1 MDPIDIAILN
11 HLRDGKP
18 KEFKQILPAVK
29 LSHNTLRHHLDSL
42 ENKKLISK
50 GKQPAKA
57 RGRPKLTYSVPVGEG
72 RVPSVLPNP
81 STGVVSLTFDKL
93 SQICRF
99 EKGEFCK
106 KVRGPCT
113 ARICPQIR

>member
-1 MDPIDIAILN
+1 MDPLDVEILN

-18 KEFKQILPAVK
+18 KEFKQILTAVK

-42 ENKKLISK
+42 EDQNIITKS
-50 GKQPAKA
+50 KQPVKG
-57 RGRPKLTYSVPVGEG
+57 RGRQKLTYSVPVGEG
-72 RVPSVLPNP
+72 RVPIMLPNP
-81 STGVVSLTFDKL
+81 STGVVSLSFSKL

-106 KVRGPCT
+106 KVRGSCS
-113 ARICPQIR
+113 ARVCPQIR